1 MFYMRKYRNLLRSRC
16 CLLDR
21 INSIYLFLICISFG
35 NLLHAQNRLQPI
47 GNWRE
52 HLPYQHCIQV
62 ASGDK
67 IYTATDEAIFS
78 VENNQ
83 INRYTKIT
91 GLNDI
96 GISAISWDSTTVQLV
111 IAYTNSNVDILKGS
125 LVKNLGDIKR
135 STITANKTIN
145 QIYCYNG
152 LAYLSAGLGVI
163 VADLTKYE
171 IKDTWYLGNNGS
183 QVKVN
188 GFNKD
193 AQYFYAATEEGLKKA
208 NQQSSNLSSPNSW
221 QNISGIAGLSYG
233 PINNIV
239 TINNQ
244 IVVQKNDSLLIQN
257 NSIWTLLY
265 TDTSWPIINL
275 NSNGNELEITQR
287 KSDGS
292 SRVLILDD
300 KGNINQT
307 YSKAGVIS
315 FPKNALKVGKDVWVA
330 DYFGGLINCNAN
342 YEQYIP
348 NGPLGKSSGEMI
360 FQNDDLTVAAGAVND
375 AWNYQ
380 YNRDGI
386 FNYSNDLWT
395 YQGYYN
401 RPQLDSVL
409 DFITLASD
417 PDNAS
422 IWAGSFG
429 GGLINIKDNNITNYK
444 QKNSTLQAAIGDP
457 SSYRISGLAF
467 DQNKNL
473 WISNYGA
480 AKNLQVR
487 KSDGTWNAFQVPFN
501 LNENAL
507 SQIVVDDANQLFIV
521 SPKGNGVICYNP
533 GNNIDAT
540 NDDKWKNYLSGV
552 GLGNLPSNNVLC
564 LTKDKNGFIWVGTDK
579 GIGIIQCNSEIFTGA
594 GCDALLPIVQQDQFA
609 GYLFQDQTVQCMAVD
624 GANRKWVGTKNGLWL
639 ISADGDKI
647 IYQFN
652 SDNSP
657 LLSNDVKK
665 IAINPITGEVFI
677 ATFNGICS
685 FRSTA
690 TEGTDTN
697 QSVLVFPNPV
707 PPGYNGSIA
716 FRGVV
721 NNALVKI
728 AELSGTLVYQ
738 TRALGGQAIWD
749 GKNYKGQKVASGVY
763 LVLIRDDGGNE
774 KLVTKIVIVSGR

>member
-1 MFYMRKYRNLLRSRC
+1 MNL
-16 CLLDR
+16 
-21 INSIYLFLICISFG
+21 I
-35 NLLHAQNRLQPI
+35 HAQNRLQPI

-62 ASGDK
+62 VTGDK
-67 IYTATDEAIFS
+67 LYTATDEAVFS
-78 VENNQ
+78 VSTNQ
-83 INRYTKIT
+83 INRYSKIT

-96 GISAISWDSTTVQLV
+96 GISAISWDSTTAQLV

-193 AQYFYAATEEGLKKA
+193 GQYFYAATEEGLKKV
-208 NQQSSNLSSPNSW
+208 NQQSPSLSSPNSW
-221 QNISGIAGLSYG
+221 QNISGTAGLSYG
-233 PINNIV
+233 PVNNIV

-244 IVVQKNDSLLIQN
+244 IVIQKNDSLLIQN
-257 NSIWTLLY
+257 NSLWTLLY
-265 TDTSWPIINL
+265 TDSSWPIISL

-300 KGNINQT
+300 KGNIFQT

-348 NGPLGKSSGEMI
+348 NGPLGISSGEMI
-360 FQNDDLTVAAGAVND
+360 FQNDDLTVAAGSVND

-409 DFITLASD
+409 DFISLASD

-429 GGLINIKDNNITNYK
+429 GGLINVKDNNITIYK

-457 SSYRISGLAF
+457 TR
-467 DQNKNL
+467 
-473 WISNYGA
+473 
-480 AKNLQVR
+480 
-487 KSDGTWNAFQVPFN
+487 
-501 LNENAL
+501 
-507 SQIVVDDANQLFIV
+507 SQ
-521 SPKGNGVICYNP
+521 K
-533 GNNIDAT
+533 
-540 NDDKWKNYLSGV
+540 
-552 GLGNLPSNNVLC
+552 
-564 LTKDKNGFIWVGTDK
+564 
-579 GIGIIQCNSEIFTGA
+579 
-594 GCDALLPIVQQDQFA
+594 
-609 GYLFQDQTVQCMAVD
+609 
-624 GANRKWVGTKNGLWL
+624 
-639 ISADGDKI
+639 
-647 IYQFN
+647 
-652 SDNSP
+652 
-657 LLSNDVKK
+657 
-665 IAINPITGEVFI
+665 
-677 ATFNGICS
+677 
-685 FRSTA
+685 
-690 TEGTDTN
+690 
-697 QSVLVFPNPV
+697 
-707 PPGYNGSIA
+707 
-716 FRGVV
+716 
-721 NNALVKI
+721 
-728 AELSGTLVYQ
+728 
-738 TRALGGQAIWD
+738 
-749 GKNYKGQKVASGVY
+749 
-763 LVLIRDDGGNE
+763 
-774 KLVTKIVIVSGR
+774 